1 MSAVNDLCSRQCEFT
16 SEQIQNPGFRCG
28 EDDNIV
34 FRGELS
40 PTQQSSSR
48 ELREYIQNWVRGAYE
63 FVVLNIYLKVDP
75 LCPTAIETLRDPACG
90 EGSTPST
97 GAVAPVC
104 NTGATATGWVFAV
117 LELIII
123 IIIVV
128 IIVVRWFY
136 LRSRKNC
143 EM

>member
-75 LCPTAIETLRDPACG
+75 LFPRSKIEPTYYNDDNYDDDYNQL
-90 EGSTPST
+90 
-97 GAVAPVC
+97 
-104 NTGATATGWVFAV
+104 
-117 LELIII
+117 
-123 IIIVV
+123 
-128 IIVVRWFY
+128 
-136 LRSRKNC
+136 
-143 EM
+143 